1 MGDLEVVSLRPFGR
15 ANMGVIGDAIN
26 LGARLMAESGPSE
39 IIVSN
44 TFYQNL
50 NERRKTQ
57 FESLE
62 PIEARNVGRIRA
74 WKLMNSKGM
83 E

>member
-15 ANMGVIGDAIN
+15 AHMGVIGDSIN
-26 LGARLMAESGPSE
+26 LGSRLMSVAGPSE

-50 NERRKTQ
+50 DVRRQMQ
-57 FESLE
+57 FESLQ
-62 PIEARNVGRIRA
+62 PVEARNVGRLQA
-74 WKLMNSKGM
+74 WKLSCHST
-83 E
+83 